1 MGLGIWG
8 RLPARPLPVRRMSES
23 GKFWPASATAF
34 LCLRQTGPSGE
45 TKHGAEFE
53 WLELWGLC
61 AINGFFSIITSAGL
75 EYEVKEYFPMRLNP

>member
-1 MGLGIWG
+1 MGSFARPATACPPHVGIRQILAGLGNSV
-8 RLPARPLPVRRMSES
+8 LD
-23 GKFWPASATAF
+23 
-34 LCLRQTGPSGE
+34 QTGPSGE

-75 EYEVKEYFPMRLNP
+75 EYEVKEYFTMRLEH